1 MIPFEDTSTLSQ
13 LYHLNSEPWL
23 NMSAYSSEPYVVDYK
38 EFVDARQLVALPTP
52 EKSPLL
58 ELLKAR
64 YSCRAYLDE
73 VMPLATLASL
83 MTAAYSIVRTG
94 MVQDQACA
102 LFRTTPSAGGL
113 FPLEIYVVTR
123 RVTGLADAVYHYAV
137 RTHTLELIKNGSLFS
152 EPQSPLLVDPFVREA
167 NVVVLIAAVFSR
179 TQRKYGPRGYRYIL
193 FEAGHVAQNI
203 CLMAT
208 EKGLGSLCMGGF
220 IDSKINRFVNLDGV
234 NEAVLYGVGV
244 GYARHGR

>member
-23 NMSAYSSEPYVVDYK
+23 NVSAYSSAEYEVDYK
-38 EFVDARQLVALPTP
+38 ESPDAREVIALPVP
-52 EKSPLL
+52 EESPLL
-58 ELLKAR
+58 KVLKAR
-64 YSCRAYLDE
+64 SSCREYLE
-73 VMPLATLASL
+73 ERMPVATLASL
-83 MTAAYSIVRTG
+83 LTAAYGVVRITKI
-94 MVQDQACA
+94 QDELNA

-113 FPLEIYVVTR
+113 FPLEIYSITQRVV
-123 RVTGLADAVYHYAV
+123 GLPDGVYHYAV
-137 RTHTLELIKNGSLFS
+137 RSHRLELMKTGSLFS
-152 EPQSPLLVDPFVREA
+152 ETYGPLLVDPFVQDA
-167 NVVVLIAAVFSR
+167 NVVFFISAVFSR

-208 EKGLGSLCMGGF
+208 EQGLGSLCMGGF
-220 IDSKINRFVNLDGV
+220 LDSKLNRFLGLDGV

-244 GYARHGR
+244 GYARRRP